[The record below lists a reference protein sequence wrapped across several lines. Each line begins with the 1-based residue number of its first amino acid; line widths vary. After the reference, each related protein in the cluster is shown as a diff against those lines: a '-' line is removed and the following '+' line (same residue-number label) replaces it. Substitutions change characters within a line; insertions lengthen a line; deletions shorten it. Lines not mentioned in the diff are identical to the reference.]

1 MIRKLFLILFLYSIL
16 LYFYTWRNLLVI
28 KDNSQYHIK
37 YLYKDNIKS
46 GDIFLLGNTKR
57 NKIIGDLFFMVNF
70 VHPSIAVWENN
81 NLYILEFAMYPTKEG
96 FIKIPFEE
104 WIYFNKNKNILHSC
118 LNTSVPEREKI
129 RLKMINFFEKN
140 KKRINKKNKNFDIT
154 WLRFP
159 LRIKR
164 QLNINNIS
172 CTEVLTELLYYAGIV
187 KKNKGT
193 SYYHQS
199 DFIGLKGF
207 KLKKQF
213 SYTNNYLCNFQ
224 HLMKKYL

>member
-1 MIRKLFLILFLYSIL
+1 MIRKLFLILLLYSIL

-28 KDNSQYHIK
+28 KDNSRYQIK
-37 YLYKDNIKS
+37 DLYKDNIKS

-57 NKIIGDLFFMVNF
+57 NKILGDLFFMVNF
-70 VHPSIAVWENN
+70 VHPSISLWENN
-81 NLYILEFAMYPTKEG
+81 NLYILEFAIYPTKEG

-104 WIYFNKNKNILHSC
+104 WIYLNKNKNILHSC
-118 LNTSVPEREKI
+118 LDTSGSQREKI
-129 RLKMINFFEKN
+129 RIKMINFFEKN
-140 KKRINKKNKNFDIT
+140 KERINKKNKNFDIT

-172 CTEVLTELLYYAGIV
+172 CTEVLTELLYYTGIV
-187 KKNKGT
+187 EKNKGT

-207 KLKKQF
+207 KLEKQF
-213 SYTNNYLCNFQ
+213 SYSKNYLCNFQ